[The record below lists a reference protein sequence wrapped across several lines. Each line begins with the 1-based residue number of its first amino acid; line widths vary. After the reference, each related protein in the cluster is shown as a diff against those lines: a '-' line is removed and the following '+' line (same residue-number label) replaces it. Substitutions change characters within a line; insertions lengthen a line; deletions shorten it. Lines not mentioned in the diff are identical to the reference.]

1 MNVCGPV
8 DAGRHSR
15 PHFMKCF
22 LLGSGESVSPVVGGP
37 PLQSAVGSCWGWGR
51 AELHRAGQKSAQ
63 AEAWTGIINEL
74 SSRPCFFL

>member
-37 PLQSAVGSCWGWGR
+37 PFKVQWAPVGGG
-51 AELHRAGQKSAQ
+51 AGQSSTGLVRSRRRLRPGQ
-63 AEAWTGIINEL
+63 A
-74 SSRPCFFL
+74 S